1 MNGFGKSVSAAY
13 IVVFSALAIALTFS
27 RAEIPY
33 PLLPYLKFDFAEVPV
48 VIALMLGG
56 LIPGLVTEVIHWIG
70 LSLARGWVLGPLM
83 KFLAV
88 IPMVV
93 GFWLGMRIHERRW
106 TVKSMVTS
114 MLLGIVFRAAVCSVL
129 SVAVLLFVAPEFL
142 QFSEYSL
149 KAVGINVASTYDVLF
164 WTLTLNG
171 IFNALHVIIS
181 TGIAIM
187 LFRAAAKRLSS
198 VAKNAWVSLEA
209 K

>member
-1 MNGFGKSVSAAY
+1 V
-13 IVVFSALAIALTFS
+13 
-27 RAEIPY
+27 
-33 PLLPYLKFDFAEVPV
+33 
-48 VIALMLGG
+48 
-56 LIPGLVTEVIHWIG
+56 
-70 LSLARGWVLGPLM
+70 VLGPLM

-106 TVKSMVTS
+106 TVKSIVTS

-129 SVAVLLFVAPEFL
+129 NVAVLLFVAPEFL

-149 KAVGINVASTYDVLF
+149 KAVGINVASTHDVLF

>member
-1 MNGFGKSVSAAY
+1 MNGYGKSVTAAY
-13 IVVFSALAIALTFS
+13 IVVFSALAIVLTF
-27 RAEIPY
+27 AKVEVAY

-56 LIPGLVTEVIHWIG
+56 LVPGLVTDVIHWVG

-106 TVKSMVTS
+106 SVKSIVTS
-114 MLLGIVFRAAVCSVL
+114 IMFGTAFRVAVCSVL
-129 SVAVLLFVAPEFL
+129 NVAVLLFIAPEFL

-149 KAVGINVASTYDVLF
+149 KALGINVASTHDVIL

-171 IFNALHVIIS
+171 IFNAVHVILS
-181 TGIAIM
+181 TAIAIM
-187 LFRAAAKRLSS
+187 LFRAAAKRLST
-198 VAKNAWVSLEA
+198 VAKKAWISLEV

>member
-1 MNGFGKSVSAAY
+1 MNEFGKSVSAAY
-13 IVVFSALAIALTFS
+13 IVVFPALAIALTFS

-56 LIPGLVTEVIHWIG
+56 LIPGLVTEVIHWMG

-106 TVKSMVTS
+106 TVKSIVTS

-129 SVAVLLFVAPEFL
+129 NVAVLLFVAPEFL

-149 KAVGINVASTYDVLF
+149 KAVGINVASTHDVLF

-171 IFNALHVIIS
+171 IFNVLHVIIS
-181 TGIAIM
+181 TGIAMM